1 MESVKKIRPISVEE
15 YLEGEKLA
23 SAKHEFVDGDVYAM
37 VGVSAAHNLISGAF
51 YNALSN
57 HLRGTAC
64 RTFIADVKL
73 RVGNNFYYPDVF
85 VTCDRADNDPYLKS
99 LPVLIVEV
107 LSPGTAIR
115 DSHEKLLVY
124 RSIASLQEY
133 VLAEQD
139 KREVRVHRRVG
150 AGWETAT
157 YAGDQS
163 IDLQSVNLALPLH
176 EIYAGVL

>member
-1 MESVKKIRPISVEE
+1 MESVKKIRPVSVEE

-23 SAKHEFVDGDVYAM
+23 DTRHEFVDGDVYAM

-51 YNALSN
+51 HGALSR
-57 HLRGTAC
+57 HLRGTLC

-85 VTCDRADNDPYLKS
+85 VTCDRADSDPYVMAH
-99 LPVLIVEV
+99 PVLIVEV

-124 RSIASLQEY
+124 RTIDSLREY

-139 KREVRVHRRVG
+139 KREVRVHRRIG
-150 AGWETAT
+150 AAWETAT
-157 YAGDQS
+157 YASDQS
-163 IDLQSVNLALPLH
+163 IELASVNLTLPLE
-176 EIYAGVL
+176 EIYASVM

>member
-1 MESVKKIRPISVEE
+1 MESVKRIRPISVEE
-15 YLEGEKLA
+15 YLEGEKRA
-23 SAKHEFVDGDVYAM
+23 DVKHEFVDGDVYAM
-37 VGVSAAHNLISGAF
+37 VGVSAAHNLICGAF
-51 YNALSN
+51 HGALSL

-85 VTCDRADNDPYLKS
+85 VTCDRADIDPYVMT

-124 RSIASLQEY
+124 RTIVSLREY
-133 VLAEQD
+133 VLVEQD

-157 YAGDQS
+157 CAGDQS
-163 IDLQSVNLALPLH
+163 IDLASVNLTLPLD
-176 EIYAGVL
+176 EIYAGIL